1 MIEIGKYNK
10 LVILR
15 ECPIGLMLGKDEH
28 EVLLPSKYVPEA
40 YEIGQEVIVFVYLDQ
55 QERPVAT
62 TLEPY
67 IYRNEFG
74 YLRVAYKNEV
84 GAFLDWGL
92 EKDLFVPYRE
102 QHEPMVVGQRYVV
115 YMYLDPKSQ
124 RLVASSRIGKFI
136 DNTEL
141 TVSEG
146 DEVEA
151 FVTHFSDAGINVIV
165 NEFHRGLI
173 HKNTVFT
180 NQIRIGDRLTAYVK
194 AVRPDN
200 KLDIVLEKIGFER
213 TQDHRQIILEAL
225 EASNNGFLPLSD
237 KSAPEDIHAL
247 LSMSKKA
254 FKTAIGTLY
263 KDRKITLDPD
273 GIRLIR

>member
-15 ECPIGLMLGKDEH
+15 ECPIGLMLGKEDE
-28 EVLLPSKYVPEA
+28 EILLPFKYVPES

-102 QHEPMVVGQRYVV
+102 QHEPMQVGQRYVV
-115 YMYLDPKSQ
+115 YMYLDPKSN
-124 RLVASSRIGKFI
+124 RLVASSRIGKFT
-136 DNTEL
+136 DNTE
-141 TVSEG
+141 VSV
-146 DEVEA
+146 EVGEEVDA
-151 FVTHFSDAGINVIV
+151 FVTHFSDAGINVII
-165 NEFHRGLI
+165 NEFHKGLI
-173 HKNTVFT
+173 HKNTVFS
-180 NQIRIGDRLTAYVK
+180 NSIRVGDRITAYVK
-194 AVRPDN
+194 AIRPDN

-213 TQDHRQIILEAL
+213 TDDHRQTILNAL
-225 EASNNGFLPLSD
+225 HDSNGYLSLND
-237 KSAPEDIHAL
+237 KSLPEDIHSL
-247 LSMSKKA
+247 LGMSKKA
-254 FKTAIGTLY
+254 FKTAVGTLY
-263 KDRKITLDPD
+263 KERAITIEEN
-273 GIRLIR
+273 GIRINS